1 MDYLADE
8 YDIDNLLSAIR
19 SRFERLFYNLYMY
32 EDSPYY
38 TGEEIKNFEPIPF
51 EVTIQSKYYPN
62 RKNEFK
68 YWHVQFN
75 P

>member
-8 YDIDNLLSAIR
+8 DYIDNLLSAIR
-19 SRFERLFYNLYMY
+19 ARFERFFYNLYMY
-32 EDSPYY
+32 EDSLYY
-38 TGEEIKNFEPIPF
+38 IGEEIKNFEHILF

-68 YWHVQFN
+68 YWHG
-75 P
+75 